1 MAQKRS
7 ELVLVMPPPLP
18 STCISA
24 APPQQPRSSPQSRS
38 LLEHTCQR
46 VVAAGRVRTRVHPG
60 LRRRAGWRRRARGHR
75 CSHVIMARELTP
87 SPALPVLVSRMY
99 LDSPLAPRSCPFSH
113 LARPVAPL
121 APAALRPCGPAAQR
135 PCGPAALRPCG
146 PAAHRKCKC
155 DAPPPR
161 ASLLPPSG
169 LLLWEEEHYPQR
181 PPSSP
186 YHPCSDDRSQ
196 AAADEEAACAGTLKP
211 LTSAP
216 HATCHMH
223 AHARPLSGGTRA
235 GYTRPGRRGPP

>member
-7 ELVLVMPPPLP
+7 EPVLVMPPPLH

-75 CSHVIMARELTP
+75 WPSLLSCDHGTRADALARAARPCIST
-87 SPALPVLVSRMY
+87 VSR
-99 LDSPLAPRSCPFSH
+99 LAHAPRSCPSSH

-121 APAALRPCGPAAQR
+121 APAALWRIANAQGPR
-135 PCGPAALRPCG
+135 RS
-146 PAAHRKCKC
+146 
-155 DAPPPR
+155 PPR

>member
-1 MAQKRS
+1 MSGGPKTRGVPPHCPPAPSSGNTSAPSGGVMAQKRS

-135 PCGPAALRPCG
+135 PRGPAALRPCG
-146 PAAHRKCKC
+146 ASQMQMRCASAARESFAAIRAAAVGRRALPAA
-155 DAPPPR
+155 AALLSIPP
-161 ASLLPPSG
+161 LLG
-169 LLLWEEEHYPQR
+169 
-181 PPSSP
+181 
-186 YHPCSDDRSQ
+186 
-196 AAADEEAACAGTLKP
+196 
-211 LTSAP
+211 
-216 HATCHMH
+216 
-223 AHARPLSGGTRA
+223 
-235 GYTRPGRRGPP
+235 

>member
-121 APAALRPCGPAAQR
+121 APAALRPCGPAALR

-146 PAAHRKCKC
+146 PAAHRKCTRP
-155 DAPPPR
+155 APLSAAR
-161 ASLLPPSG
+161 ESFAAI
-169 LLLWEEEHYPQR
+169 R
-181 PPSSP
+181 
-186 YHPCSDDRSQ
+186 
-196 AAADEEAACAGTLKP
+196 AAAVGRRALPAAAALLSIPPLLRSPLTGHSRGACAGTLKP

-216 HATCHMH
+216 HATCHMY

-235 GYTRPGRRGPP
+235 AYTRPGRRGPP

>member
-121 APAALRPCGPAAQR
+121 APAALRPCGPAALR
-135 PCGPAALRPCG
+135 PSGPAALRRIANANAMRLRRARVFCRHQGCCCG
-146 PAAHRKCKC
+146 KKSITR
-155 DAPPPR
+155 
-161 ASLLPPSG
+161 SG
-169 LLLWEEEHYPQR
+169 R
-181 PPSSP
+181 PPLHTTPARMTARRPQPMRKRPAPARSS
-186 YHPCSDDRSQ
+186 R
-196 AAADEEAACAGTLKP
+196 
-211 LTSAP
+211 
-216 HATCHMH
+216 
-223 AHARPLSGGTRA
+223 
-235 GYTRPGRRGPP
+235 